1 MSGFFVFFLSLFL
14 STLSTISTYKRLK
27 GFGILALFAKQKK
40 CAIVH
45 IQPKLRVAEFAESF
59 GNVFGR
65 HVSFMSQ
72 FKLQQDVFTQA
83 TRIPNCFIEKYMPK
97 AAGEF
102 VKIYIYLLKC
112 VEENRSEL
120 SIAKIADALEDSE
133 KDVIRA
139 LKYWEKKG
147 LLKLTFEEG
156 ILTSLRMI
164 SFSEMTDEAEK
175 ITVNV
180 SAKAGQTKESS
191 KDTAK
196 ETLPLK
202 EELPAAET
210 MQPETAGPSAIT
222 YTKQQYTPA
231 EIAAFSQQDDITM
244 LLYSIQKYLGRAL
257 TGSDLNTVL
266 FFHDTLDLPVDVIE
280 YLFEYCISNGHK
292 HMRYIEKTAIGWS
305 EQGIRSLKA
314 AKTLNGI
321 YSDNC
326 YPVLRAF
333 GLTGRKPSKGEA
345 EYVSKWTLSYGFN
358 MEMILEACNRTM
370 NSIHQPS
377 FEYTDSILK
386 RWKAAGISS
395 MEEVKALDEKREM
408 SLSEAEKTAGSKK
421 TAKKAGAASNKF
433 NNFDQRTYDYSE
445 LEEKLFNT

>member
-1 MSGFFVFFLSLFL
+1 
-14 STLSTISTYKRLK
+14 
-27 GFGILALFAKQKK
+27 
-40 CAIVH
+40 
-45 IQPKLRVAEFAESF
+45 
-59 GNVFGR
+59 
-65 HVSFMSQ
+65 MSQ

-156 ILTSLRMI
+156 VLTSLRMI
-164 SFSEMTDEAEK
+164 SFAEMTDETEK

-180 SAKAGQTKESS
+180 SAKAGQAKEKS
-191 KDTAK
+191 KDTTK
-196 ETLPLK
+196 EALPIK
-202 EELPAAET
+202 EELPAAEPVQT
-210 MQPETAGPSAIT
+210 MQPEAAEPSGGAG
-222 YTKQQYTPA
+222 YTKKQYTPA
-231 EIAAFSQQDDITM
+231 EISAFYDQDDVTM
-244 LLYSIQKYLGRAL
+244 LQYSIQKYLGRAL
-257 TGSDLNTVL
+257 TGSDLNTI
-266 FFHDTLDLPVDVIE
+266 FFFYDTLNLPVDVIE
-280 YLFEYCISNGHK
+280 YLFEYCVEKGHK
-292 HMRYIEKTAIGWS
+292 HMRYIEKTAIGWA
-305 EQGIRSLKA
+305 EQGINSLKA
-314 AKTLNGI
+314 AKTLNSI

-345 EYVSKWTLSYGFN
+345 DYVSKWTLSYGFN
-358 MEMILEACNRTM
+358 MEMILDACNRTM
-370 NSIHQPS
+370 NTIHQPS

-386 RWKAAGISS
+386 RWKASGITT
-395 MEEVKALDEKREM
+395 MEEVKALDQKREM
-408 SLSEAEKTAGSKK
+408 AISEAANTAKAKKPAKTA
-421 TAKKAGAASNKF
+421 TASSNKF

-445 LEEKLFNT
+445 LEEKLFNI

>member
-1 MSGFFVFFLSLFL
+1 
-14 STLSTISTYKRLK
+14 
-27 GFGILALFAKQKK
+27 
-40 CAIVH
+40 
-45 IQPKLRVAEFAESF
+45 
-59 GNVFGR
+59 
-65 HVSFMSQ
+65 MSQ

-120 SIAKIADALEDSE
+120 SIARIADALEDSE

-156 ILTSLRMI
+156 VLTSLRMI
-164 SFSEMTDEAEK
+164 SFAEMTDDTEK

-180 SAKAGQTKESS
+180 AAKAKPEKAQPSTAVASS
-191 KDTAK
+191 
-196 ETLPLK
+196 
-202 EELPAAET
+202 AET
-210 MQPETAGPSAIT
+210 VASAMTEASKSVTAEASSEEAIESAMAEANEAAPIEPAMTEADETAASS
-222 YTKQQYTPA
+222 YTKKQYTPA
-231 EIAAFSQQDDITM
+231 EVAEFSQKDDITL
-244 LLYSIQKYLGRAL
+244 LLYGIQKYLGRAL
-257 TGSDLNTVL
+257 TGSDLNTIL
-266 FFHDTLDLPVDVIE
+266 FCYDTLNFPADVIE
-280 YLFEYCISNGHK
+280 YLFEYCVSNGHK
-292 HMRYIEKTAIGWS
+292 HMRYIEKTAIGWA
-305 EQGIRSLKA
+305 EQGIRTLKS

-345 EYVSKWTLSYGFN
+345 DYVSKWTLSYGFN
-358 MEMILEACNRTM
+358 MEMILDACNRTM
-370 NSIHQPS
+370 NTIHQPS

-386 RWKAAGISS
+386 RWKASGITT
-395 MEEVKALDEKREM
+395 MEEVKALDEKREAALAA
-408 SLSEAEKTAGSKK
+408 SAAKTESKK
-421 TAKKAGAASNKF
+421 TAAKTGAASNKF

-445 LEEKLFNT
+445 LEEKLFHI